1 MIYYF
6 EMDDPDIKEIYVDV
20 PQKYMARLI
29 PKSCEGNIFDYSD
42 GCKKKRV
49 KDYVL
54 YNVEWLKE
62 NYQQELDLL
71 GVKNQGKW
79 KRISPQDIY
88 ECSECGQASNDTCG
102 TLRR

>member
-49 KDYVL
+49 KDYVR
-54 YNVEWLKE
+54 
-62 NYQQELDLL
+62 QITDLMPYFCAA
-71 GVKNQGKW
+71 
-79 KRISPQDIY
+79 RATP
-88 ECSECGQASNDTCG
+88 CA
-102 TLRR
+102 